1 MTPGFDS
8 ARAIKTRVNR
18 YTYRAQWLPDYNEY
32 VGICI
37 ELPYM
42 RREAPTAPQAVA
54 AIAEAVEE
62 HVEVLRACGESAP
75 EPLSEHRYSGKF
87 IVRTSPQL
95 HARLAL
101 EATEQGV
108 PMNQW
113 IVQKLSGRAPSSTF
127 GLSGF
132 D

>member
-1 MTPGFDS
+1 M
-8 ARAIKTRVNR
+8 NR

-32 VGICI
+32 VGVCI

-62 HVEVLRACGESAP
+62 HLEVLRACGEPAP
-75 EPLSEHRYSGKF
+75 EPLSERRYSGKF

-95 HARLAL
+95 HAASRWK
-101 EATEQGV
+101 
-108 PMNQW
+108 P
-113 IVQKLSGRAPSSTF
+113 PSR
-127 GLSGF
+127 GCR
-132 D
+132 